1 MLKVI
6 NDKSS
11 FVVGNMVENASII
24 LENIYIYMCVCVYI
38 SHPMNRK
45 QIAHGK

>member
-24 LENIYIYMCVCVYI
+24 LENIYICVCVYI

>member
-24 LENIYIYMCVCVYI
+24 LENIYIYIYMCVCVCVYI
-38 SHPMNRK
+38 SPHEQK
-45 QIAHGK
+45 TD